1 MYIYL
6 HGFSSGP
13 GSTKARYIQAQFAQ
27 IGIELQVPDLNQDDF
42 THLTVSRQIA
52 QVVDLFPSDR
62 QPVTLIG
69 SSLGGWIAAIIAQ
82 NHPQVERL
90 VLLAP
95 AFDFLAH
102 WLPKIGEQQLNS
114 WQKTGYLS
122 IYHHAIKD
130 LVPLHYEF
138 LTDARRYP
146 LAEIDSPL
154 ERLRQRV
161 LPTLIIHG
169 IHDDVIPVAASQS
182 FVIDRPWVEL
192 LEWDSDH
199 QLTDARDSLPETL
212 CERIWQEIRR
222 FCQV

>member
-13 GSTKARYIQAQFAQ
+13 GSTKAKYIKAQFAE

-62 QPVTLIG
+62 SSVTLIG

-90 VLLAP
+90 ILLAP

-102 WLPKIGEQQLNS
+102 WLPKLGEQQLNS

-122 IYHHAIKD
+122 IYHHAIKN
-130 LVPLHYEF
+130 LVPLHYDF
-138 LTDARRYP
+138 LTDAQKYP
-146 LAEIDSPL
+146 LVEIDKM
-154 ERLRQRV
+154 

-169 IHDDVIPVAASQS
+169 IHDDVIPVAASQAY
-182 FVIDRPWVEL
+182 VQDRPWVEL

-199 QLTDARDSLPETL
+199 QLTDAN
-212 CERIWQEIRR
+212 ERIWQEIYR

>member
-13 GSTKARYIQAQFAQ
+13 GSTKAKYIKAQFDQ

-52 QVVDLFPSDR
+52 QVVDLFPPDR
-62 QPVTLIG
+62 SPVTLIG

-82 NHPQVERL
+82 NYAQVERL

-122 IYHHAIKD
+122 IYHHGTKN
-130 LVPLHYEF
+130 LVPLHYDF
-138 LTDARRYP
+138 LTDARKYP
-146 LAEIDSPL
+146 LIEIN
-154 ERLRQRV
+154 RV

-169 IHDDVIPVAASQS
+169 IHDDVIPVGASQS
-182 FVIDRPWVEL
+182 FVIDRPWGKL

-199 QLTDARDSLPETL
+199 QLTNTND
-212 CERIWQEIRR
+212 RIWQEIRR